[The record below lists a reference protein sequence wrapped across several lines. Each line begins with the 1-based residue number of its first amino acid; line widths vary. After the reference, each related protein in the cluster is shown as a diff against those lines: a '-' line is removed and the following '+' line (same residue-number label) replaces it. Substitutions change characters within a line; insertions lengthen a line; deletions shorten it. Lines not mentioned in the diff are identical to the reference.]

1 MAKFNIINKAEK
13 VVDYVLTITEKS
25 PKKLRCDLVPELRKL
40 AFRIMN
46 DIVRANF
53 IVLNEKTK
61 ATDVDKRLEYQ
72 TDCQATIRVLEATC
86 EICNKHSYV
95 TNHQLETLSKQTQ
108 ELFDMVS
115 KWITSDTQRCAVVRH
130 GVPQ

>member
-72 TDCQATIRVLEATC
+72 ADCQATIRVLEATC

-115 KWITSDTQRCAVVRH
+115 KWITSDTQRCAVVRL

>member
-61 ATDVDKRLEYQ
+61 ATDVNKRLEYQ

-115 KWITSDTQRCAVVRH
+115 KWITSDTQRCAVVRL

>member
-25 PKKLRCDLVPELRKL
+25 PKKLRFDLVPELRKL

-108 ELFDMVS
+108 ELFDMVL
-115 KWITSDTQRCAVVRH
+115 KWITSDTQRCAVVRL

>member
-115 KWITSDTQRCAVVRH
+115 KWITSDTQRCVVVRL